1 MRTLCVFPLL
11 FLAGVLGSNV
21 YHEPE
26 RLLGSYFPQ
35 ARVVRVSVY
44 LSEKEHAQMTRT
56 LGFAPSNRL
65 YSLYEAR
72 KAGQMVGYGFFDT
85 RNVRTKDE
93 TLFIAFDAQGVVQ
106 GVEVV
111 SFFEPE
117 DYLPPG
123 RWLSLFK
130 GKDNGTPLIPGRDL
144 PGISGAT
151 LTARAVSHSVRL
163 GLALYDLHRD
173 DP

>member
-1 MRTLCVFPLL
+1 MFSLL
-11 FLAGVLGSNV
+11 LLAGVIGSHV
-21 YHEPE
+21 YHEPQ
-26 RLLGSYFPQ
+26 RLLESYFPEAQ
-35 ARVVRVSVY
+35 VVRRSVY
-44 LSEKEHAQMTRT
+44 LSEAEQAQMART
-56 LGFAPSNRL
+56 LGFMPSNRL

-72 KAGQMVGYGFFDT
+72 KGGQMVGYGFFDT

-93 TLFIAFDAQGVVQ
+93 TVFIAFDVRGIVQ

-130 GKDNGTPLIPGRDL
+130 GKSSGAGLIPGRDL

-163 GLALYDLHRD
+163 GLALHALHQD
-173 DP
+173 AP